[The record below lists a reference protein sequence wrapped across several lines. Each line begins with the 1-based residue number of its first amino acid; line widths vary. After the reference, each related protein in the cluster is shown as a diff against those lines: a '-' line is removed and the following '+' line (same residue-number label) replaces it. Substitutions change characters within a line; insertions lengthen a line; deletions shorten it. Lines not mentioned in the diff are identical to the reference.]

1 MGGLSLQQLAGF
13 RSYRQGMRI
22 VERLKVAARHKLQ
35 RAVAEVVEAENAR
48 SHERQ
53 RELDAQNSAALERI
67 SHRLGEVAE
76 SLDAVARRLDELE
89 FRARRDLTYSLDT
102 QAARESAEFVLKHM
116 PKAAVFW
123 HPHDTL
129 RFALG
134 EIKGP
139 GLALE
144 FGVAGGTTLEIIA
157 ETVAR
162 DRLVVGFDCFIGLP
176 EAWRTGYPAGE
187 FAHAPPSDIPGAR
200 VVTGLFEDTLPGFLG
215 ETDEP
220 IVFMHLDAD
229 LYSSTRTV
237 LDLTGERLAPDA
249 VVVLDE
255 FFNYPGWQRHEF
267 RAWNEFIA
275 RTGRT
280 FEYVAYTGNNEQVV
294 VRLH

>member
-1 MGGLSLQQLAGF
+1 MG
-13 RSYRQGMRI
+13 I

-35 RAVAEVVEAENAR
+35 RAVAEVVEEESAR
-48 SHERQ
+48 SQERQ
-53 RELDAQNSAALERI
+53 RELHARDSVTLERMNQ
-67 SHRLGEVAE
+67 RLGEVAE
-76 SLDAVARRLDELE
+76 RLDAVARRLDELE
-89 FRARRDLTYSLDT
+89 LRARRDMAYWLDA
-102 QAARESAEFVLKHM
+102 QAARESAEFVLEHM
-116 PKAAVFW
+116 PKAPVFW

-157 ETVAR
+157 EVVAS
-162 DRLVVGFDCFIGLP
+162 DRLVVGFDCFTGLP
-176 EAWRTGYPAGE
+176 EAWRTGYPAGC
-187 FAHAPPSDIPGAR
+187 FAQAPPSDIPGAR

-215 ETDEP
+215 ETDES
-220 IVFMHLDAD
+220 IAFMHLDAD

-237 LDLTGERLAPDA
+237 LDLAGERLAHDA

-280 FEYVAYTGNNEQVV
+280 FEYLAYTGNNEQVV